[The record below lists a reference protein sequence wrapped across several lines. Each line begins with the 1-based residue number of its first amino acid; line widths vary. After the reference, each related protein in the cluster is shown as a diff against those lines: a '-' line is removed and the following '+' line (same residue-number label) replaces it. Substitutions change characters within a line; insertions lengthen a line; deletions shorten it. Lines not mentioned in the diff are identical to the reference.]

1 MIFSTTQMRKQMSL
15 IIFDGSSFE
24 GEKVAIRGNAIVG
37 VVSDQT
43 EDGSFRTVI
52 LFRSGDN
59 DHRAAV
65 KHSVEEIV
73 EAINKVSEFF

>member
-1 MIFSTTQMRKQMSL
+1 MSM
-15 IIFDGSSFE
+15 IIFDGSTYE
-24 GEKVAIRGNAIVG
+24 GEKVAIRAGSIVG

-73 EAINKVSEFF
+73 AAVNKVSEFF

>member
-1 MIFSTTQMRKQMSL
+1 MSL

-24 GEKVAIRGNAIVG
+24 GEKVAIRGNTIVG

-65 KHSVEEIV
+65 KHSVDEV
-73 EAINKVSEFF
+73 VSAVNKVNEYF

>member
-1 MIFSTTQMRKQMSL
+1 MSM
-15 IIFDGSSFE
+15 IIFDGSTYE
-24 GEKVAIRGNAIVG
+24 GEKVAVRAGAIVG

-65 KHSVEEIV
+65 KHSVEEV
-73 EAINKVSEFF
+73 VAALNKVSEFF

>member
-1 MIFSTTQMRKQMSL
+1 MRKQMSL
-15 IIFDGSSFE
+15 IIFEGCTFE
-24 GEKVAIRGNAIVG
+24 GEKVAIRGNSVTG

-43 EDGSFRTVI
+43 EDGSHRTVI
-52 LFRSGDN
+52 LFRSGDH

-65 KHSVEEIV
+65 KHSVEEVV

>member
-1 MIFSTTQMRKQMSL
+1 MTYLITHMRKNMSM

-24 GEKVAIRGNAIVG
+24 GEKVAIRAGAIVG

-52 LFRSGDN
+52 LFRSGDT

-65 KHSVEEIV
+65 KHSVPEIV